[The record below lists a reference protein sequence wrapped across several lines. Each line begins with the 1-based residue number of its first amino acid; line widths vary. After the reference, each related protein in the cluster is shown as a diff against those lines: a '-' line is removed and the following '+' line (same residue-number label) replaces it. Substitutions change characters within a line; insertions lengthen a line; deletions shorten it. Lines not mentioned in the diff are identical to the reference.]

1 MFGVDTTELLLIA
14 VIALLF
20 IGPKDLPMAMRTA
33 GRWIGKVR
41 GMARHFTSGIETMVR
56 ESELEEMEKQWRQ
69 ENDRIM
75 REFPALTADPAAD
88 AKAYLGNP
96 ASAPADAPAADPESR
111 AAGAPAQPQVQIP
124 GAPDEDPR
132 PRSER
137 ELP

>member
-96 ASAPADAPAADPESR
+96 ATAPADAPAPDPASL
-111 AAGAPAQPQVQIP
+111 AAGAPAQPQVQVP
-124 GAPDEDPR
+124 AAPDEDPR